1 MSHQSSNEPLVQF
14 LRKHRSSPP
23 APKREIEHSLMAQI
37 EAENRL
43 GEMATVPKVRHQRW
57 AFGGVIAAS
66 VLLLFTSIRFLQPT
80 PSSPQEMAELEAFI
94 MENWEAVITP
104 TPTETSWFISES
116 PESLNRR

>member
-14 LRKHRSSPP
+14 LREHRSSPP
-23 APKREIEHSLMAQI
+23 VPKREIEHSLMAQI